1 IRAVDLHGKLRTIL
15 RNAGGLMVRDVT
27 KDGRILATRDDKFRE
42 LFVGKA
48 GQPADR
54 DLSWFDLS
62 FPAALSDD
70 GKTLLF
76 TEENSSVGKSY
87 STCLRGT
94 DGSPVVRLG
103 DGTAHDLSPDGKWAL
118 AVVPTEPQSLV
129 LYPTG
134 AGQPRT
140 LERGNVVA
148 YERAKFFPDGAK
160 VVFCGHESGRA
171 VRCYVQSIAGG
182 PPRAFTP
189 DDRTGGFV
197 SPDGTRIVVEGPA
210 GLEVYPAGGGAAAA
224 VSSSTSNDG
233 LIRWGEDGRS
243 VLVAHRWEVPL
254 RVERIDMASGR
265 REVVRSL
272 APAELAGAVQI
283 QPVVIS
289 GDEKTYAYSCRRLR
303 SLLFLI
309 EGAH

>member
-1 IRAVDLHGKLRTIL
+1 MI
-15 RNAGGLMVRDVT
+15 RDVSR
-27 KDGRILATRDDKFRE
+27 DGRWLATRDDKFRE
-42 LFVGKA
+42 LFVGKS
-48 GQPADR
+48 GQASDR

-62 FPAALSDD
+62 FPAALSAD
-70 GKTLLF
+70 GRTILF
-76 TEENSSVGKSY
+76 TEENSSVGRSY

-118 AVVPTEPQSLV
+118 AVVPTEPQRLV

-134 AGQPRT
+134 AGQPKT

-148 YERAKFFPDGAK
+148 YEKAKFFPDGGR

-182 PPRAFTP
+182 PPRAITP
-189 DDRTGGFV
+189 DDRTSGFV
-197 SPDGTRIVVEGPA
+197 SPDGTRIVVEGPV
-210 GLEVYPAGGGAAAA
+210 GLELYPVEGGAAATVPA
-224 VSSSTSNDG
+224 STPNEG
-233 LIRWGEDGRS
+233 LIRWSEDGRS

-254 RVERIDMASGR
+254 RVERVDVATGR
-265 REVVRSL
+265 REIARTL
-272 APAELAGAVQI
+272 APTELAGAVQI
-283 QPVVIS
+283 QPIVIS
-289 GDEKTYAYSCRRLR
+289 ADEKTYAYSCRRLR
-303 SLLFLI
+303 SLLFLV